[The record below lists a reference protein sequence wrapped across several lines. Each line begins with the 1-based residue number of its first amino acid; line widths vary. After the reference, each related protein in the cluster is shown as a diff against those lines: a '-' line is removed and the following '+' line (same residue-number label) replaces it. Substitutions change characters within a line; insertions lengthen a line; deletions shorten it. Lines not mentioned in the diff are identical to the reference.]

1 MCCSCVYCRKWVI
14 VTVGCLSVL
23 CTLSLCMYLTTTALF
38 SRPLAPGLYLL
49 LSLTVMKPAFK
60 EQGAGSEASQIRS
73 VKRLAGWA
81 WWMRARMSFCRGCIV
96 KSFHCHRRAYEN
108 LMNKGAS
115 VRNGLPLLPP
125 ATHSVSSCCLNT
137 CLLILPFVEK
147 RKKEKK
153 PEPSFTSVLIAV
165 IA

>member
-1 MCCSCVYCRKWVI
+1 MI

-73 VKRLAGWA
+73 VKRLAG
-81 WWMRARMSFCRGCIV
+81 
-96 KSFHCHRRAYEN
+96 
-108 LMNKGAS
+108 
-115 VRNGLPLLPP
+115 
-125 ATHSVSSCCLNT
+125 
-137 CLLILPFVEK
+137 
-147 RKKEKK
+147 
-153 PEPSFTSVLIAV
+153 
-165 IA
+165 